1 MVTKKLKKQNK
12 KKSYK
17 FIKNGGGVLSRVV
30 LPKAVP
36 PADFVPNLPHALVK
50 SKKVLEAITSLKQM
64 KRKSSNIK
72 RTSNYMTPKGDN
84 LRKLLENKT
93 PLSMR
98 TSSLEAS
105 KIPIIKY
112 ANPTK
117 SNIVSIKARI
127 VALQPKLKPNPVQKV
142 RTDMELKRNAWYIS
156 QKKGPDPLFPSPGK
170 VPGKFKPGATAI
182 YATHYMKKVPKTK

>member
-1 MVTKKLKKQNK
+1 MEE
-12 KKSYK
+12 
-17 FIKNGGGVLSRVV
+17 GVLSRVV

-64 KRKSSNIK
+64 QRKSSNIK

-98 TSSLEAS
+98 TSSLEES
-105 KIPIIKY
+105 KIPIKKY
-112 ANPTK
+112 ENSTK
-117 SNIVSIKARI
+117 SNIVPINARLL
-127 VALQPKLKPNPVQKV
+127 ALQPKLKSNPVNKV
-142 RTDMELKRNAWYIS
+142 RTVMNLKKKAWYNS
-156 QKKGPDPLFPSPGK
+156 QKTGADPFFPSPGK
-170 VPGKFKPGATAI
+170 VPGKFKTGATAI